1 MRNRYPV
8 KQDLNLAQRD
18 RSHRRKITSIALL
31 VLALA
36 AIIALFCKF
45 AVIDRLQA
53 AKDAEAAAV
62 AAEERLAQIK
72 ETTAGYD
79 ELLERYNI
87 TMETR
92 EAVEYAI
99 DPLDCLALLET
110 HFVHAAHVSACY
122 VGEDIISV
130 QFSGLT
136 LGEISVIYSNLME
149 HELVKSVQVFTA
161 STDKNTSVS
170 GDEVTA
176 TMTIHLTPEKGDES
190 AS

>member
-18 RSHRRKITSIALL
+18 RSHRRKITSIVLL

-53 AKDAEAAAV
+53 AEDAKAAA
-62 AAEERLAQIK
+62 ANAENRLAQIK
-72 ETTAGYD
+72 ESTAGYD

-92 EAVEYAI
+92 DAVEYDI
-99 DPLDCLALLET
+99 DPLDCLTLLET
-110 HFVHAAHVSACY
+110 HFVHAARVSACY

-136 LGEISVIYSNLME
+136 LAEISGIYSDLME
-149 HELVKSVQVFTA
+149 HELVKNVQVFTA
-161 STDKNTSVS
+161 STEKDTTVS

-176 TMTIHLTPEKGDES
+176 TMTIHLTSEKGDES